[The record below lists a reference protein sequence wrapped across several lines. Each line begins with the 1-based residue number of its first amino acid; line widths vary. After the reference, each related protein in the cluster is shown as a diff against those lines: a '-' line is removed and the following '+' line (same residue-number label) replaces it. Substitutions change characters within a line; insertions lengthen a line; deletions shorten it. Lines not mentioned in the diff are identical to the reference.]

1 MKILI
6 DTNVL
11 LDSLLEREPFI
22 ANATQVFDLI
32 EKQKHI
38 AYLTATSIT
47 DIYYLSKKQL
57 DSSSSALDL
66 IKKIIAVFEIAS
78 IDKNVIKKAAE
89 LDFKD
94 FEDAV
99 QYQSA
104 KNENIDIIITR
115 NQKDFK
121 KSSIKILSP
130 VQFLKQFNK

>member
-22 ANATQVFDLI
+22 VDATQVFDLI

-57 DSSSSALDL
+57 GCSSSALEL
-66 IKKIIAVFEIAS
+66 ITDVTHP
-78 IDKNVIKKAAE
+78 
-89 LDFKD
+89 
-94 FEDAV
+94 
-99 QYQSA
+99 
-104 KNENIDIIITR
+104 IT
-115 NQKDFK
+115 
-121 KSSIKILSP
+121 
-130 VQFLKQFNK
+130 